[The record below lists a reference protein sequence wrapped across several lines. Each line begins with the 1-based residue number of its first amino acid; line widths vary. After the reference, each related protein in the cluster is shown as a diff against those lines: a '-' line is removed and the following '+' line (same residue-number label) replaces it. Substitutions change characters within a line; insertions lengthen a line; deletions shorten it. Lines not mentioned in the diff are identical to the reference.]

1 MINNILHI
9 LICFMCDFFNLC
21 VGSIFRDSPYY
32 AAAFVKEVRK
42 AARFLTYFPKEE
54 GLYQKVEEHI
64 REIYVKSYRLIYQ
77 VKLIRFLFW
86 P

>member
-42 AARFLTYFPKEE
+42 AARSLNISSERGRVVPESGRTYS
-54 GLYQKVEEHI
+54 GNI
-64 REIYVKSYRLIYQ
+64 R
-77 VKLIRFLFW
+77 
-86 P
+86 